1 TAIALPANVLTTL
14 AIGTDG
20 NSLDYTDELGV
31 VNNVALPVGSSLTQ
45 VVTAGNAIATHEST
59 SGTSTDILETVT
71 TFVENTDGTVTYTN
85 ENNVA
90 TTVGII
96 GPQGPAGA
104 DGETG
109 PAGPPG
115 LNGANGTDGADGVD
129 GESPTIT
136 LVKETIGIVFAAAH
150 TQANGT
156 NSFNINSSVTR
167 TATGRYT
174 VAFTTPHPNGANYD
188 IALGVQEDD
197 VNRDSR
203 LASVVTGTQ
212 TANGFQ
218 VMIATGDN
226 GTTADIL
233 VDEVWY
239 FNTSATKEVITDV
252 IVANDGGSGD
262 TGSTNTATPTGTL
275 TTSLVSDNFQDGNS
289 NAPFDLQIRNNSGTT
304 FTNGYQILLDNVP
317 YSSIP
322 NLNLGDHTL
331 TINDNGD
338 GTYDYLFSYT
348 NSVAAWASVPNITG
362 GLPVPAGTGSSCGC
376 VTFYSN

>member
-1 TAIALPANVLTTL
+1 MLTTL

-31 VNNVALPVGSSLTQ
+31 VNNVPLADNDPINEIQSLSISDNQLTISD
-45 VVTAGNAIATHEST
+45 GN
-59 SGTSTDILETVT
+59 TVT
-71 TFVENTDGTVTYTN
+71 LPE
-85 ENNVA
+85 
-90 TTVGII
+90 
-96 GPQGPAGA
+96 Q
-104 DGETG
+104 
-109 PAGPPG
+109 
-115 LNGANGTDGADGVD
+115 
-129 GESPTIT
+129 T
-136 LVKETIGIVFAAAH
+136 LTLTKETIGIVFAAAH

-156 NSFNINSSVTR
+156 NSFNINCSITR

-174 VAFTTPHPNGANYD
+174 VAFTTPHPNGTNYD
-188 IALGVQEDD
+188 IAFGVQEDD

-226 GTTADIL
+226 GVTADIL

-252 IVANDGGSGD
+252 TLSKAGSTTGGTGGGS
-262 TGSTNTATPTGTL
+262 NTAAPTGTL
-275 TTSLVSDNFQDGNS
+275 TSSLVSDNFQDGNS